1 MNPLCLGIKA
11 EEDMSSYPR
20 ESQLYLNC
28 VAASF
33 FILALTKQTVG
44 FHIMARNRH
53 GLHYMQA
60 VAVKNMKT
68 FVISTELRERKPLKT
83 LVQ

>member
-1 MNPLCLGIKA
+1 M
-11 EEDMSSYPR
+11 
-20 ESQLYLNC
+20 YLNC

-60 VAVKNMKT
+60 VAVKKHENVCH
-68 FVISTELRERKPLKT
+68 FY
-83 LVQ
+83 

>member
-1 MNPLCLGIKA
+1 MKPLFLGIKA

-60 VAVKNMKT
+60 VAVENMKT
-68 FVISTELRERKPLKT
+68 FVILLS
-83 LVQ
+83 